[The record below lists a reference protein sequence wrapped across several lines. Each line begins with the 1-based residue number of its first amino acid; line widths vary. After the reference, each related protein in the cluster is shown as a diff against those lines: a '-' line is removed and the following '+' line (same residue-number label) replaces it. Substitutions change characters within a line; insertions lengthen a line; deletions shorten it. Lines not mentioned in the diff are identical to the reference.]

1 MECVAL
7 EEVRRACGGLS
18 MLQVNVVVEYL
29 AYHLR
34 DEPSDPICQEKEEK
48 VVKKEE
54 KLKTRGRI
62 VHWGSWSSC

>member
-48 VVKKEE
+48 VVKKE
-54 KLKTRGRI
+54 KSR
-62 VHWGSWSSC
+62 